1 MHDSDE
7 LDVLCRAMLMPSLLL
22 AKVCMA
28 KDELAFFFNFIL
40 EVLVRK
46 YVGWKT
52 QVLEQL

>member
-28 KDELAFFFNFIL
+28 KDELAFFL
-40 EVLVRK
+40 TSS
-46 YVGWKT
+46 WKS
-52 QVLEQL
+52 